1 MGVVEKIKR
10 EAKREEGG
18 AVLTER
24 LDYQFA
30 WGIQRMLALHV
41 TGQSYAFLFE
51 SHDDI
56 LELDHEATPRKIVF
70 YQVKTRKSGNWTVG
84 RFTERKKVKDG
95 DGLGASVAGKMF
107 DNIRRFSTCIDRAV
121 MVTNMPMPKLSSDVG
136 EHCLTTL
143 DKESWKE
150 LGAAMSA
157 EDAAF
162 VAATH
167 LPYYHLNYTPLHF
180 DNAHH
185 TVVGQV
191 ADVLFKRTGSERGAK
206 TFFDALSGECRR
218 KAKPQPAV
226 RTLTE
231 FDAAHVLKRSDVESF
246 LAVHGEYTSPSWANV
261 APFLQPLGFVRVTA
275 IMKAWDRYEIDRR
288 TRWETLRHVAPKIAA
303 AIEPIFD
310 GRQDFIL
317 ALQEAV
323 VEVQDVVHAWS
334 PSADEATITA
344 MILYEY
350 QRQ

>member
-1 MGVVEKIKR
+1 MGVVEQLK
-10 EAKREEGG
+10 ESAKREDGG

-30 WGIQRMLALHV
+30 WGIQRILDLHLA
-41 TGQSYAFLFE
+41 GQSYAFLFE

-56 LELDHEATPRKIVF
+56 LELDHEATPSKVIF
-70 YQVKTRKSGNWTVG
+70 YQVKTRKSGNWTIT
-84 RFTERKKVKDG
+84 RLTERKKSKDSG
-95 DGLGASVAGKMF
+95 TLSSSIAGKMF
-107 DNIRRFSTCIDRAV
+107 DNIRRFSTCIERAV
-121 MVTNMPMPKLSSDVG
+121 MVTNMPMPKLSSEVG
-136 EHCLTTL
+136 EYCLTTL
-143 DKESWKE
+143 DKEARE
-150 LGAAMSA
+150 EFGTAMNA

-162 VAATH
+162 VMATH
-167 LPYYHLNYTPLHF
+167 LPYYHLNYSPLHF

-185 TVVGQV
+185 TVVGQI

-246 LAVHGEYTSPSWANV
+246 LDVHGEQTAPSWANV
-261 APFLQPLGFVRVTA
+261 APFLQPMGFVKVTS
-275 IMKAWDRYEIDRR
+275 IMKAWERYGVERR
-288 TRWETLRHVAPKIAA
+288 IRWETVRHVAPKIAA
-303 AIEPIFD
+303 AIEPIFN
-310 GRQDFIL
+310 GHHDFTI

-323 VEVQDVVHAWS
+323 AEVRDVVLAWS
-334 PSADEATITA
+334 PTADEATITA

>member
-1 MGVVEKIKR
+1 MGVVEKIKQQ
-10 EAKREEGG
+10 AKREEGG

-24 LDYQFA
+24 LDYQYA
-30 WGIQRMLALHV
+30 WGIQRMLALHL
-41 TGQSYAFLFE
+41 TDQSYAFLFE

-56 LELDHEATPRKIVF
+56 LELDHEATPKKVVF
-70 YQVKTRKSGNWTVG
+70 YQVKTRKSGNWTVS
-84 RFTERKKVKDG
+84 RFTERRKEKDG
-95 DGLGASVAGKMF
+95 GGPGASVAGKMF

-121 MVTNMPMPKLSSDVG
+121 MVTNMPMPKLSLDVG

-143 DKESWKE
+143 DKDSLKE
-150 LGAAMSA
+150 LGVAMSA

-162 VAATH
+162 VVATH
-167 LPYYHLNYTPLHF
+167 LPYYHLHYSPLHF

-226 RTLTE
+226 RTLAE

-246 LAVHGEYTSPSWANV
+246 LGVHGEHTAPSWANV

-275 IMKAWDRYEIDRR
+275 IMKAWDRYEIERR
-288 TRWETLRHVAPKIAA
+288 TRWETLRHVAPKLAS
-303 AIEPIFD
+303 AIEPIFN
-310 GRQDFIL
+310 GRHDFTV

-323 VEVQDVVHAWS
+323 VEVRDVVRAWS
-334 PSADEATITA
+334 PTADDAAIAA